1 MRTSEVDSKITKMSS
16 SFPETSPYYDDVDSS
31 GFNTESVF
39 ALPDTASSLNNATGL
54 LIGSTLTSFISE
66 TTANIFQTEDLSV
79 NYTGVAGASIQFRL
93 YDYLIPTIGG
103 IILLLNLAVV
113 VSSGLI
119 LRGGAQ
125 PRTTY
130 LFLGN
135 VAMADL
141 VTSAAMLFGQ
151 LYPREHR
158 NELLCMLQIGM
169 LFLPLQYSTV

>member
-1 MRTSEVDSKITKMSS
+1 MSEVDSQITKISISS
-16 SFPETSPYYDDVDSS
+16 SEKPSYNDYDDSS
-31 GFNTESVF
+31 SFNTESKF
-39 ALPDTASSLNNATGL
+39 TSPDTVSSYYNTTDFLS
-54 LIGSTLTSFISE
+54 GSALTSL
-66 TTANIFQTEDLSV
+66 TNMMAANIVPTDDPSV
-79 NYTGVAGASIQFRL
+79 NYTGVAGANVQFRL

-113 VSSGLI
+113 ISSGLI
-119 LRGGAQ
+119 LKGGAQ

-169 LFLPLQYSTV
+169 LFLLLKYRVVHR

>member
-1 MRTSEVDSKITKMSS
+1 VLTSEVDSKITKMSS
-16 SFPETSPYYDDVDSS
+16 SFPDISPYYDYSDDSS
-31 GFNTESVF
+31 GFNTETILTS
-39 ALPDTASSLNNATGL
+39 PPSNSTPSSLIGL
-54 LIGSTLTSFISE
+54 TLTSFIRE
-66 TTANIFQTEDLSV
+66 VTVNIFPTEDPSV

-93 YDYLIPTIGG
+93 YDYLIPSIGG

-113 VSSGLI
+113 ISSGLI
-119 LRGGAQ
+119 LRRGAQ

-135 VAMADL
+135 VAVADL

-158 NELLCMLQIGM
+158 NELMCMLQIGM
-169 LFLPLQYSTV
+169 LLLLP

>member
-1 MRTSEVDSKITKMSS
+1 MLTSEVDSKITEMSS
-16 SFPETSPYYDDVDSS
+16 SFPDISPYYDYNDSS

-39 ALPDTASSLNNATGL
+39 TSPDTVSLRNNSPSF
-54 LIGSTLTSFISE
+54 LIGSTLTSFIGE
-66 TTANIFQTEDLSV
+66 MTVNIFPTEDPSV
-79 NYTGVAGASIQFRL
+79 NYTGVAGANVQFRL

-113 VSSGLI
+113 ISSGLI

-141 VTSAAMLFGQ
+141 VTGVAVLFGQ
-151 LYPREHR
+151 LYPREQR
-158 NELLCMLQIGM
+158 NELMCILQMGM
-169 LFLPLQYSTV
+169 LFLLL

>member
-1 MRTSEVDSKITKMSS
+1 MLTSEVDSKITKMSS
-16 SFPETSPYYDDVDSS
+16 SFQDSSPYYDYNESS
-31 GFNTESVF
+31 GFNTESIF
-39 ALPDTASSLNNATGL
+39 PSSDSVSSSNNATIF
-54 LIGSTLTSFISE
+54 LIGSTLTSFIGE
-66 TTANIFQTEDLSV
+66 VNVNIFPTEDSSV
-79 NYTGVAGASIQFRL
+79 NYTRVAGANIQFRL

-103 IILLLNLAVV
+103 IVLLLNLAVV

-119 LRGGAQ
+119 LRGGGQ

-141 VTSAAMLFGQ
+141 VTSVAMLFGQ

-158 NELLCMLQIGM
+158 NELMCMLQIGM
-169 LFLPLQYSTV
+169 LVLLLLYSTV